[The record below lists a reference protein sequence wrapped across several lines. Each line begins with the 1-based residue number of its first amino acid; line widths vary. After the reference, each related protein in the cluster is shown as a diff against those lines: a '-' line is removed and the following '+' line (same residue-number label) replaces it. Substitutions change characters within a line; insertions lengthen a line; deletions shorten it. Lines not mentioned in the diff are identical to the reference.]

1 MQKKVKRMLKNEQ
14 TFFSHLVELKKR
26 VTISLLFY
34 IVAVIVCYQF
44 AADIYQFLLNPLSD
58 LLSQNQDRK
67 IIFTGLAEAFFSY
80 LKLEFFSAFV
90 ISLHIFILQ
99 IYLFFVPAL
108 YENEKRIFT
117 VLLILSPLLFI
128 LGSICVYYFVFPV
141 AWKFFMSFESSGLNG
156 SIPIVLESKVSE
168 YLSLVINMIIAFGL
182 AFQIPVILIILSIL
196 NIIDVKWLKKNR
208 KISIVIIFIIAA
220 VLTPPDVISQII
232 LAFPMMALYEMSIC
246 FCKYIEYQ
254 RNNNNA

>member
-80 LKLEFFSAFV
+80 LKLAFFSAFV
-90 ISLHIFILQ
+90 ISLFIFCA
-99 IYLFFVPAL
+99 F
-108 YENEKRIFT
+108 
-117 VLLILSPLLFI
+117 
-128 LGSICVYYFVFPV
+128 SI
-141 AWKFFMSFESSGLNG
+141 
-156 SIPIVLESKVSE
+156 
-168 YLSLVINMIIAFGL
+168 
-182 AFQIPVILIILSIL
+182 
-196 NIIDVKWLKKNR
+196 
-208 KISIVIIFIIAA
+208 
-220 VLTPPDVISQII
+220 
-232 LAFPMMALYEMSIC
+232 
-246 FCKYIEYQ
+246 
-254 RNNNNA
+254 